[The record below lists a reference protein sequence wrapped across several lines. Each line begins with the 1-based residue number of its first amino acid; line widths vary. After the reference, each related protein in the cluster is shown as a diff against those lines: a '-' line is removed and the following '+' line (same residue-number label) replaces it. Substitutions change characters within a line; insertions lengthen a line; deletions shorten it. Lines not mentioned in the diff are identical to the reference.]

1 MQPSTLKT
9 RATVAAAATLIL
21 TVGAAPAAHA
31 NLLLYAETSYRALIG
46 NFSSPMSGPHNI
58 SAVNNDTLSSF
69 QNQTPYSVAF
79 WHDSNGTGW
88 CFSGSPWQNAPSFAL
103 WDDNK
108 ASSFQ
113 LGRSC

>member
-1 MQPSTLKT
+1 MATMLPGGSPSSC
-9 RATVAAAATLIL
+9 
-21 TVGAAPAAHA
+21 
-31 NLLLYAETSYRALIG
+31 NLLDRALIG

-88 CFSGSPWQNAPSFAL
+88 CFSGSTARADATTAARHSLTNHNLGCGSTSVTVDTSAFAAPIGTPGPVCAT
-103 WDDNK
+103 
-108 ASSFQ
+108 
-113 LGRSC
+113 